1 MLKQFLPAVIVAV
14 ILAAIGGVFHVR
26 DSRALAEARGA
37 TTVAVSE
44 ARLSVQWMN
53 ETIVWAQGQKAA
65 ANRDIQDAASAAE
78 RAKRLEAR
86 GSVLPRVYPDS
97 SCTKAL
103 AIADSTAAS
112 WREAYGHEHA
122 ATEALVPA
130 LDTTLRSGTALVVA
144 TERVDAAATALVK
157 ASRPSFFARLKPD
170 IGFGAAAGI
179 DPFTRK
185 PSTTIGV
192 TLSWRLF

>member
-1 MLKQFLPAVIVAV
+1 MKYLPAVIVAV
-14 ILAAIGGVFHVR
+14 VLAAIGGVFHVR

-37 TTVAVSE
+37 TTVAVAE
-44 ARLSVQWMN
+44 ARLAVQAMDDAFVYA
-53 ETIVWAQGQKAA
+53 EGQKWIADTA
-65 ANRDIQDAASAAE
+65 VKLAVSAAE

-103 AIADSTAAS
+103 AIADSTASA
-112 WREAYGHEHA
+112 WQEAYVHEHA
-122 ATEALVPA
+122 ATEVLVPA
-130 LDTTLRSGTALVVA
+130 LDTTLRTGAALATA
-144 TERVDAAATALVK
+144 TTRVNTAATALVK